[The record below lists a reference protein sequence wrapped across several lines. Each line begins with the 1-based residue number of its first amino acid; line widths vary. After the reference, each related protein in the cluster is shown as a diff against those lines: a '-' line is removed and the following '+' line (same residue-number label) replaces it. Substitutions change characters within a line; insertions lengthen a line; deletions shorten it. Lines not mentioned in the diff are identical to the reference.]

1 MVIFHCYVS
10 SPEGNVFSLGLILL
24 WPHCLNPQYVFS
36 GVSRHW
42 SGHGQRT
49 YIPPTNID
57 PENHKI
63 SQVFILGD
71 GICKSTPKPIW
82 YHVMILQYITI
93 YYNILQYITIYYEYT
108 VCSCCGFAQHTGD
121 VTFDVSLGV
130 PRSTPL
136 APAVLLGARN
146 VLWSCRP
153 CRKGRSGSCIK
164 TGWWFGTVYIF
175 PYIGKNNPI
184 WLIFFRGVGIPPTRK
199 HMETGHR
206 LMVSDVWWQ

>member
-1 MVIFHCYVS
+1 MLFCEWLI
-10 SPEGNVFSLGLILL
+10 NVFNLGLILL
-24 WPHCLNPQYVFS
+24 WSHCLNPQYVFS

-82 YHVMILQYITI
+82 YHVMILQYIMNTQFVVAADLR
-93 YYNILQYITIYYEYT
+93 NTL
-108 VCSCCGFAQHTGD
+108 
-121 VTFDVSLGV
+121 VTWRLTFRWAFPAAHLW
-130 PRSTPL
+130 PQPFCW
-136 APAVLLGARN
+136 APAMSFDRAGH
-146 VLWSCRP
+146 
-153 CRKGRSGSCIK
+153 GRSGSCIK

-175 PYIGKNNPI
+175 PYIGNNNPI